1 MCEHELREVGAVRE
15 GVCEMSK
22 MSKSKV
28 LFCTFLSPFTLAF
41 ASLLTLNNFDVNR
54 KRVNQLHGETDTN
67 SGVTSNRLMIAQ
79 LDEERPI
86 PMQLSILPVSQLLRT
101 TLHPRFRT
109 ILVEDNSNT
118 AIDELLE
125 EKRTRKMISMNSH
138 LHLIPV
144 LLYLTELELQVQQ
157 LETDR
162 ERFLQIPL
170 IITISILWFNLRICL
185 DSKQLQGTVRSMP
198 RECPWESTRI

>member
-1 MCEHELREVGAVRE
+1 
-15 GVCEMSK
+15 
-22 MSKSKV
+22 
-28 LFCTFLSPFTLAF
+28 
-41 ASLLTLNNFDVNR
+41 
-54 KRVNQLHGETDTN
+54 
-67 SGVTSNRLMIAQ
+67 MIDQ
-79 LDEERPI
+79 LDDEQPI